1 MQNTQ
6 KTKEKYL
13 RKKTWERDKKEDS
26 ALNFQDKEKEILVHI
41 ISIFIFWWG
50 TPKPHP
56 LRNIYWSLYKVVFDY
71 TALMCF
77 SSILWMSLIIIMYFI
92 EIYASEGFDPYEF
105 KFK

>member
-1 MQNTQ
+1 
-6 KTKEKYL
+6 
-13 RKKTWERDKKEDS
+13 
-26 ALNFQDKEKEILVHI
+26 
-41 ISIFIFWWG
+41 
-50 TPKPHP
+50 
-56 LRNIYWSLYKVVFDY
+56 VVFDY